1 MTGSIEPRMTTPD
14 NSHLH
19 ATDRFGR
26 SNGVERVVTGP
37 DPTGAIR
44 RMHERASN
52 PGWRHVVDEEVSDD
66 RPQPLDGVRILAVEQ
81 MQALPFATQ
90 LLGRLGADVV
100 KVEHPVGG
108 DMGRGSAPSIPD
120 ADREPMGAT
129 FLRNNLGK
137 RSIALDLKT
146 DEGRNLFR
154 RLAPRFDIV
163 AQNLKTGAMER
174 LGLGYDD
181 LRADLPGLVYLSVS
195 GYGSTGLGREMERP
209 AYASIAEAMS
219 GLYAYKQR
227 AGDPPRANP
236 VGGLGDISAA
246 LFATV
251 GVLAALR
258 HRDVHGA
265 GQHVDIAMV
274 DSVVS
279 MTDTV
284 TNFWSMGIPR
294 EPDPAPFVIES
305 FRASDGW
312 FVVQIGRRHEFE
324 RLAEAISRRD
334 WTHDPRFEARTGW
347 HAHLETELRPAI
359 ERWAATLS
367 RAEVCSLLAAA
378 GVAAGPCATPGEVAA
393 DPILADRAMLVAI
406 DGPANA
412 DWPAGGTVL
421 TPGNPVKLS
430 AVDERPDRRPPRLGE
445 NTEQL
450 LRDELGLG
458 DADLA
463 DLRARAAIR

>member
-1 MTGSIEPRMTTPD
+1 
-14 NSHLH
+14 
-19 ATDRFGR
+19 
-26 SNGVERVVTGP
+26 VTGP
-37 DPTGAIR
+37 TNTGAIDL
-44 RMHERASN
+44 MNERAN
-52 PGWRHVVDEEVSDD
+52 TPGWRYAVEETVDVEGP
-66 RPQPLDGVRILAVEQ
+66 RPLDGVRVLAVEQ

-100 KVEHPVGG
+100 KLEHPVGG

-120 ADREPMGAT
+120 ADGEPMGAT

-137 RSIALDLKT
+137 RSITLDLKNET
-146 DEGRNLFR
+146 GRDLFR
-154 RLAPRFDIV
+154 SLVPRFDIV
-163 AQNLKTGAMER
+163 AQNLKAGAMER

-181 LRADLPGLVYLSVS
+181 LVSSHPSLLYLSVS
-195 GYGSTGLGREMERP
+195 GYGSTELGRELARP

-227 AGDPPRANP
+227 EGEPPRANP

-258 HRDVHGA
+258 HRDVHGV

-305 FRASDGW
+305 FQAHDGW
-312 FVVQIGRRHEFE
+312 FVLQIGRRHEFE
-324 RLAEAISRRD
+324 RLANAINRPD
-334 WTHDPRFEARTGW
+334 WLDDSRFEPRTGW
-347 HAHLETELRPAI
+347 HEHLETDLRPAI
-359 ERWAATLS
+359 EGWAATLS
-367 RAEVCSLLAAA
+367 RAEAVSKLAAA
-378 GVAAGPCATPGEVAA
+378 GVAAGPCATPAEVAV
-393 DPILADRAMLVAI
+393 DPVLADRSMLVAI
-406 DGPANA
+406 EGPPNP
-412 DWPAGGTVL
+412 DWPGGGLVL

-445 NTEQL
+445 DTERI
-450 LRDELGLG
+450 LRDELGLNETE
-458 DADLA
+458 LA
-463 DLRARAAIR
+463 DLRANSVIR

>member
-1 MTGSIEPRMTTPD
+1 MDEPTTTT
-14 NSHLH
+14 S
-19 ATDRFGR
+19 
-26 SNGVERVVTGP
+26 
-37 DPTGAIR
+37 
-44 RMHERASN
+44 
-52 PGWRHVVDEEVSDD
+52 WRHVVEQEIDD
-66 RPQPLDGVRILAVEQ
+66 GQPRPLDGVRVLAVEQ

-120 ADREPMGAT
+120 ADGEPMGAT

-137 RSIALDLKT
+137 RSLALDLK
-146 DEGRNLFR
+146 DDAGRDLFR

-163 AQNLKTGAMER
+163 AQNLKAGAMER

-181 LRADLPGLVYLSVS
+181 LRADHPGLVYLSVS

-227 AGDPPRANP
+227 DGHPPRANP

-258 HRDVHGA
+258 HRDVHGE

-274 DSVVS
+274 DSVVA

-305 FRASDGW
+305 FRAGDGW
-312 FVVQIGRRHEFE
+312 FVMQIGRRHEFV
-324 RLAEAISRRD
+324 RLAEAINRPD
-334 WTHDPRFEARTGW
+334 WADDPKFEARTSW
-347 HAHLETELRPAI
+347 HAHLESELRPAI
-359 ERWAATLS
+359 ERWASTMT
-367 RAEVCSLLAAA
+367 RAEVCSVLAAA
-378 GVAAGPCATPGEVAA
+378 GVAAGPCAAPGEVAA
-393 DPILADRAMLVAI
+393 DPVLADRAMLVAI

-445 NTEQL
+445 DTEHL
-450 LRDELGLG
+450 LHDELGLD
-458 DADLA
+458 DAELA
-463 DLRARAAIR
+463 DLRARTVVR